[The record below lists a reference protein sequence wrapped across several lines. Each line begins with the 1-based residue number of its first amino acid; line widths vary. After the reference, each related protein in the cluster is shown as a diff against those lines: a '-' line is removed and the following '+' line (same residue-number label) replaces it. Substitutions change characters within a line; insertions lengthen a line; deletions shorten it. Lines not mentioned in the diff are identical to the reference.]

1 MCACVLADI
10 RRLFFC
16 CRQRIRLLDEKVSS
30 LMEELRMAHN
40 VEPVV
45 SSSILEQVEQRLR
58 EAENELAAGDVVRDS
73 LRSDREKVC

>member
-1 MCACVLADI
+1 
-10 RRLFFC
+10 
-16 CRQRIRLLDEKVSS
+16 
-30 LMEELRMAHN
+30 MAHN